1 MNFKLIIFLIL
12 IKSYQL
18 TNNKITIQKPYEKQY
33 DIELEEEEEVNID
46 LGEYANKTC
55 PLPVTG
61 CICYDNKIKCI
72 YSNTLNVIPTFI
84 LSPLES
90 SLLNEEE
97 EVDDDDNEQKQ
108 TGYNI
113 DLKCKNITEINDLAG
128 LVQLKQIEQLDMSG
142 FETSSDYYTH
152 CKWTGKELILNLT
165 QFGSSIYDVPN
176 IKYYNDS
183 SIIKLNNLTIHNL
196 LLNRNQL
203 KKIYLNRFNL
213 KYYAGGSRLNL
224 KKNVLYSFRIRNLDL
239 SFNRIDDLN
248 DIKYN
253 LDPCY
258 LETSRLDVSNNK
270 LTLIDVSFMVYLKYL
285 NVSHNYLKSFSI
297 YVFNENLPVDCNYV
311 QWISVIDKG

>member
-1 MNFKLIIFLIL
+1 MNFKLIIIFIIL

-18 TNNKITIQKPYEKQY
+18 TNNKITIQKPYEKHY
-33 DIELEEEEEVNID
+33 DIELEEEEVNID

-97 EVDDDDNEQKQ
+97 DDDDEQKQ
-108 TGYNI
+108 IGYNI

-176 IKYYNDS
+176 LKYYNDNS

-203 KKIYLNRFNL
+203 KKVYLNRFNL

-224 KKNVLYSFRIRNLDL
+224 KKNMLYSFRIRNLDL
-239 SFNRIDDLN
+239 SFNKIDDLN
-248 DIKYN
+248 DMKYN
-253 LDPCY
+253 LDSCY
-258 LETSRLDVSNNK
+258 LEMSRLDVSNNK